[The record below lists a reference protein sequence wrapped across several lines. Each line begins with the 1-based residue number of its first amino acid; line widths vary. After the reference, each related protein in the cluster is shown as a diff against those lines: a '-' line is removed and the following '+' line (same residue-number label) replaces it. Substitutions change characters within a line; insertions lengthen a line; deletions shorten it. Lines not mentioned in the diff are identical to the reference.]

1 MRILTLF
8 TVMFFSLNL
17 MANNGTPTNPTPVV
31 EKPTSSIAFS
41 KIFYSD
47 YANTTLFID
56 FEALGNQFAELNI
69 LRDDK
74 LMLEDNVTDLPSD
87 TIYEIDLE
95 VLRAGAYTLELKTPE
110 GIKVI
115 KEFVIN

>member
-1 MRILTLF
+1 MRISTLF
-8 TVMFFSLNL
+8 LAMFISLNM
-17 MANNGTPTNPTPVV
+17 MASTGTPTNPVPPAD
-31 EKPTSSIAFS
+31 EPTSRIAFS

-47 YANTTLFID
+47 YANTTLFVD
-56 FEALGNQFAELNI
+56 FEALGDQFTQLNI
-69 LRDDK
+69 MRNDQ
-74 LMLEDNVTDLPSD
+74 LMLEDNVTDLPTN

-95 VLRAGAYTLELKTPE
+95 VLRAGAYTLELETPE